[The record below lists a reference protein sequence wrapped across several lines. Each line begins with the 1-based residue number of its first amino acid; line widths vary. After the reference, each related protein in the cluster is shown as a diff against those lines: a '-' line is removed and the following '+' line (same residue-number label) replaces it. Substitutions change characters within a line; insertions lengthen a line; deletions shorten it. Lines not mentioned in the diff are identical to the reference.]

1 MADHRAQLTDPY
13 TSFKFRVK
21 FDGRVV
27 AGVHTVSALGR
38 GTGGV
43 AVRDGGLPST
53 VRRSSVRAEHATITL
68 ERGVTHDP
76 GFVQWMGQ
84 VWNTGTN
91 PGTDLRKDITLELYN
106 EAGQVVNT
114 YTVLTCW
121 VSEYQALP
129 VLDASTTAVAFER
142 IRLENEGWEIVR
154 P

>member
-13 TSFKFRVK
+13 TSFKFRVR
-21 FDGRVV
+21 FHGRAV
-27 AGVHTVSALGR
+27 AGVHIVSALGP
-38 GTGGV
+38 GTGV
-43 AVRDGGLPST
+43 VTLRDGGLPST
-53 VRRSSVRAEHATITL
+53 VRPSFVRAEHATITL

-84 VWNTGTN
+84 VWNTGTD

-106 EAGQVVNT
+106 EAGQMVKA
-114 YTVLTCW
+114 YTILNCW

-129 VLDASTTAVAFER
+129 VLDARTNAVAFER